1 MMMKNKMIR
10 ALGLSAVAVGLTV
23 GSANAGVETG
33 NAQVT
38 VLSTIT
44 MTETAPLNFG
54 TIAAFA
60 DDAVNTNT
68 ALLTMPADGSGS
80 SVSFPA
86 GTAADA
92 NIVVIVE
99 GNPGEFQVTG
109 AAPNAVLS
117 LTLGGE
123 VDLTDPSG
131 ASTDEFTF
139 LTTGYYM
146 TLNGSGNTFTTDT
159 DATGA
164 MTFQVGGTIETID
177 TGMASAAVLEPYDDA
192 TYTGT
197 YTATITY

>member
-1 MMMKNKMIR
+1 MIR
-10 ALGLSAVAVGLTV
+10 ALGLSAVAVGMSMS
-23 GSANAGVETG
+23 SANAGVETG

-44 MTETAPLNFG
+44 MTETAALNFG

-60 DDAVNTNT
+60 DDATNTNT
-68 ALLTMPADGSGS
+68 ALLTMPADGTGS
-80 SVSFPA
+80 AVTFPA

-131 ASTDEFTF
+131 SSTDEFTF
-139 LTTGYYM
+139 LTDGYYM

-164 MTFQVGGTIETID
+164 MTFNVGGTIETID
-177 TGMASAAVLEPYDDA
+177 TAMASGAVLEPYDDG

>member
-1 MMMKNKMIR
+1 MIR

-38 VLSTIT
+38 VLSSIT
-44 MTETAPLNFG
+44 MTETVPLNFG

-60 DDAVNTNT
+60 DDAVPANT
-68 ALLTMPADGSGS
+68 ATLTMPADGSGS
-80 SVSFPA
+80 SVSFTG

-99 GNPGEFQVTG
+99 GTPGEFQVTG
-109 AAPNAVLS
+109 AAPNATLT

-131 ASTDEFTF
+131 ASTDVFTF
-139 LTTGYYM
+139 LTSGYYM
-146 TLNGSGNTFTTDT
+146 TLNGSANTFTTDT

-177 TGMASAAVLEPYDDA
+177 TGMASGAVLEPYDDG

-197 YTATITY
+197 YTATISY